1 LITDFKQKRDE
12 RTLKPVSSEFKS
24 TSTKSPEGVENAVY
38 AGHGLL
44 LPPLLLLLLLAA
56 ILTDPFGRNL
66 EKWAMM

>member
-1 LITDFKQKRDE
+1 MITYFTQKRDGG
-12 RTLKPVSSEFKS
+12 TLKPVSSEFRS
-24 TSTKSPEGVENAVY
+24 TSTISPDGVENAVY

-44 LPPLLLLLLLAA
+44 LLLLLLLLAA